1 MLAAASSEKTYAL
14 DDASIFGYGVLP
26 VSAPDTP
33 DDPDTPDEPDLG
45 PQPIC
50 GLEAH
55 THGPDCYSEDGLLI
69 CPLPQHTHT
78 ADCYE
83 QLEEQTPLC
92 GLNEHTH
99 TESCYDADGTLLCT
113 LPEHT
118 HTDSCYLPQEP
129 AKQDFSYDDAQ
140 LHLRITVESPQP
152 LPEGT
157 ALAVQ
162 TVDADSTLLSASAS
176 SGAEQ
181 WIVRQIGLTQAETPV
196 DTSEMTLTAEVLVKS
211 AALSS
216 LFEQAD
222 EDILDADTGVT
233 VSVMQADED
242 AGLQEVESVTVT
254 PGESVPVLTVS
265 VQDGTL
271 VLLASSANPE
281 FTVQY
286 YAEIPR
292 FASEGHAALTIFDT
306 SGQKLPTNSTTNPTR
321 ELHLT
326 EAGTLTSK
334 NAGNATQEYVVA
346 TTPELTRMYAD
357 NTFEYVSAPEP
368 KYVDKLMDNEH
379 YQIKE
384 IWVLKDGRDGA
395 STSADDWDVYTY
407 TPTPSASPT
416 GRLPPRRIRA
426 SFISSPESRLCS
438 GWSTMRCRTTS
449 PPPPRSMTMT
459 FPAERTAPESGQPA
473 SWASIRRG
481 TTEPAR
487 TVCEN
492 GIRTV
497 MYWPSAT
504 QTAAPA
510 WATTNLTTSI

>member
-1 MLAAASSEKTYAL
+1 M
-14 DDASIFGYGVLP
+14 
-26 VSAPDTP
+26 
-33 DDPDTPDEPDLG
+33 
-45 PQPIC
+45 
-50 GLEAH
+50 EAH

-92 GLNEHTH
+92 GLKHTH

-140 LHLRITVESPQP
+140 LHLRVTVESPQP

-233 VSVMQADED
+233 VSVMQTDED
-242 AGLQEVESVTVT
+242 AGLQEVESVTVA

-306 SGQKLPTNSTTNPTR
+306 SGQKLPTNGTTNPTR

-384 IWVLKDGRDGA
+384 IWVLKDDRDGA

-407 TPTPSASPT
+407 SDSIRFTNRQAAAAQDPSLIYIKPGKQTVLRLVYDAVQDNFTPP
-416 GRLPPRRIRA
+416 
-426 SFISSPESRLCS
+426 C
-438 GWSTMRCRTTS
+438 
-449 PPPPRSMTMT
+449 SMTMT

-473 SWASIRRG
+473 SRASIRRG

-487 TVCEN
+487 TVSEN

-497 MYWPSAT
+497 MCWPSAT
-504 QTAAPA
+504 RTAAPV